1 MLLKTCLLGF
11 DQIGESNGPTPHSQ
25 PLATWLGFAINF
37 ARILPANSADLA
49 VFAGYAGS

>member
-1 MLLKTCLLGF
+1 MKSEKKKSVIGLDPH
-11 DQIGESNGPTPHSQ
+11 DQPFGHLVG
-25 PLATWLGFAINF
+25 NF